1 MCEGMRIPGVAALVF
16 VLMVIFMIML
26 AFIMRPK
33 GKSALRW
40 LGVYAVIVVGYIGYV
55 CYTCG
60 PNPFDVKVMKPM
72 AEAIS
77 NYIVKH
83 GVPESL
89 SDIPDLPYELEGCKR
104 KSEYIKYD
112 FSKGWKTVSKNNAE
126 VYEINEFCTYKNIK
140 LKLRISHRFDSNR
153 VNGELYMSSAHYARL
168 RVYFHLEKNNS
179 FVFEKKIDIWADR
192 RAIGGICSPIEH

>member
-1 MCEGMRIPGVAALVF
+1 MRIPGVAALVF

-33 GKSALRW
+33 GKSTLRW

-60 PNPFDVKVMKPM
+60 PNPFDIKVMKPM

-89 SDIPDLPYELEGCKR
+89 SDIPDLPYELEGCSKDGNDE
-104 KSEYIKYD
+104 KCYFKKDSSYIVRLYAPITGELTVELFSNNNRTGIQYWFTIDNKKVVLT
-112 FSKGWKTVSKNNAE
+112 SKGDGYSSKT
-126 VYEINEFCTYKNIK
+126 
-140 LKLRISHRFDSNR
+140 D
-153 VNGELYMSSAHYARL
+153 
-168 RVYFHLEKNNS
+168 
-179 FVFEKKIDIWADR
+179 
-192 RAIGGICSPIEH
+192 GICNPMRQ